1 MQFERLMSPESLLST
16 ESLDQRGQC
25 NPPDPAVLDDVYALE
40 RDPGVRCLIRHGW
53 TMGCFYI
60 ESPSMRS
67 LFDKLRCDT
76 FEAVVAASSI
86 IRPGVAE
93 SGMMQEYVAR
103 ATGKRKT
110 TYLHPVMEEVLGDT
124 YGVMVYQEDV
134 LKVAHAIGGLTLAE
148 GDLLRRAMSG
158 KSRSPGAM
166 ERLQGKFFASCRQRG
181 LDDRLTG
188 EIWRQIESF
197 AAYSFCKGHSAAF
210 AVLSFQT
217 AWLKAHYPAE
227 FLAAVIANGGGFYST
242 AVYVQE
248 ARRMGLVVEG
258 PCVNGSRLDWFG
270 ETERRPGLLA
280 WWERREAEIRERL
293 ARRRPRASA
302 RSPRPRFRPQP
313 PRKTQTATVRHATG
327 DFRPSRGADFPA
339 RLIGC
344 AGVPAG
350 PAGRIRAGLL
360 AVAGLSPELVR
371 RILRSRDRDGPFRTP
386 EDFWNRARPTP
397 EEAERLILCGA
408 CDGFGLPRGRLMI
421 RHALWHRA
429 QTHDSP
435 LVPWDGRLPEWARQ
449 ESEVESPIASPK

>member
-1 MQFERLMSPESLLST
+1 
-16 ESLDQRGQC
+16 
-25 NPPDPAVLDDVYALE
+25 
-40 RDPGVRCLIRHGW
+40 
-53 TMGCFYI
+53 
-60 ESPSMRS
+60 MRS

-166 ERLQGKFFASCRQRG
+166 ERLQGKFFASCRKRG

-242 AVYVQE
+242 AAYVQE

-258 PCVNGSRLDWFG
+258 PCVNESRLDWFG
-270 ETERRPGLLA
+270 KTERRAGLPA
-280 WWERREAEIRERL
+280 WWERRETDLRERTG
-293 ARRRPRASA
+293 RRRPRAA
-302 RSPRPRFRPQP
+302 
-313 PRKTQTATVRHATG
+313 VRHVTG
-327 DFRPSRGADFPA
+327 DSRLSRGADFPA

-344 AGVPAG
+344 AGIPAVA
-350 PAGRIRAGLL
+350 AGRIRAGLL

-371 RILRSRDRDGPFRTP
+371 RILRSRERDGPFHTP
-386 EDFWNRARPTP
+386 EDFWARARPTP

-408 CDGFGLPRGRLMI
+408 CDVFGLPRGRLMI
-421 RHALWHRA
+421 CHALWHRA

-435 LVPWDGRLPEWARQ
+435 LVPWDGRLPEWARP
-449 ESEVESPIASPK
+449 ESEVESSIASPK